1 MAKCNNCGDER
12 KKVKVLSSC
21 ELTGARQYVEMG
33 ECPCDDISGR
43 MVDFGERPHYEE
55 VEAKKKSYPPHI
67 QRKIDQ
73 LEELEEMNMALG
85 FHDKIASVRHLIAKE
100 IEEEEK
106 IRKSREYAEFSFRN
120 GLWY

>member
-43 MVDFGERPHYEE
+43 MVDFGERPHY
-55 VEAKKKSYPPHI
+55 
-67 QRKIDQ
+67 
-73 LEELEEMNMALG
+73 
-85 FHDKIASVRHLIAKE
+85 
-100 IEEEEK
+100 
-106 IRKSREYAEFSFRN
+106 
-120 GLWY
+120 

>member
-12 KKVKVLSSC
+12 KTVKVLSSC

-33 ECPCDDISGR
+33 ECDCDDISGR
-43 MVDFGERPHYEE
+43 MVDFGEMPHYEKI
-55 VEAKKKSYPPHI
+55 EAKKKSYPPHI

-73 LEELEEMNMALG
+73 LEELEEMNAALG
-85 FHDKIASVRHLIAKE
+85 LCDKIASVRHAIAKE

-106 IRKSREYAEFSFRN
+106 IRKSREYSEFASRN